1 MTLDFE
7 PDFRQK
13 IADSWP
19 ASINDE
25 DSLRDWDWK
34 YDITTSQLAQKILDG
49 IAPEY
54 KTDLADAII
63 STDESLT
70 SDEETTSI
78 ESTPTTATTTATT
91 ATNFMNKVVNV
102 QN

>member
-34 YDITTSQLAQKILDG
+34 YDISTAQLA
-49 IAPEY
+49 
-54 KTDLADAII
+54 
-63 STDESLT
+63 
-70 SDEETTSI
+70 
-78 ESTPTTATTTATT
+78 
-91 ATNFMNKVVNV
+91 
-102 QN
+102 